1 MPKRGWL
8 NHYREGMPF
17 AERIAKD
24 AKAAL
29 ARVSARLRHGASPPR
44 IVVWPDYPSKRA
56 TVSSIAAHLGAVLT
70 NKPRTCDVVL
80 FFDDQ
85 TVKGELHPSL
95 KSKAKK
101 VLNAECTDIQKTTV
115 EHHHEAV
122 FGYGT
127 FIDPRT
133 YRGTAVCKSNG
144 NALHDGRYVECPIAE
159 TLPDAV
165 YQRVIDNR
173 TDNGLALDYRVA
185 VMGDELPIAYRK
197 LKTWD
202 KRFTNDTVAAER
214 IAPDAAFSRE
224 EQANI
229 LALVKRMR
237 IDFCEVD
244 VLRDRADGRIYLI
257 DVNTTPYGPPAGLPK
272 AERRAS
278 IALLA
283 EAFQRQF
290 IARRTSK

>member
-1 MPKRGWL
+1 MAKRGWL

-29 ARVSARLRHGASPPR
+29 ARMASMLRHGIAAPV
-44 IVVWPDYPSKRA
+44 IVTWPDFPSKRA

-70 NKPRTCDVVL
+70 NKPRSCDVVL

-85 TVKGELHPSL
+85 TVKGQLHPSIQKKAGRVL
-95 KSKAKK
+95 KADS
-101 VLNAECTDIQKTTV
+101 LDIQKTTV
-115 EHHHEAV
+115 EAHHLAV

-127 FIDPRT
+127 FIDPT
-133 YRGTAVCKSNG
+133 SHRGTAVCKSNG
-144 NALHDGRYVECPIAE
+144 NALHDGRYVECPTTEII
-159 TLPDAV
+159 TDAV
-165 YQRVIDNR
+165 YQRVINNR
-173 TDNGLALDYRVA
+173 TDDGLALDYRVA
-185 VMGDELPIAYRK
+185 AMGDELPVAYMK
-197 LKTWD
+197 FKAWD
-202 KRFTNDTVAAER
+202 KRFTNDTVSAQR
-214 IAPDAAFSRE
+214 IAVDAVFSTE
-224 EQANI
+224 EQAHI
-229 LALVKRMR
+229 IALVKRMN

-244 VLRDRADGRIYLI
+244 VLRDRTEGRIYLI

-283 EAFQRQF
+283 ESFQRQF